1 VPPTLLARADGVSSE
16 LPTGLRPTLKDEIQM
31 IDSTGVLDA
40 FSL

>member
-1 VPPTLLARADGVSSE
+1 MSYAPALAPTLG
-16 LPTGLRPTLKDEIQM
+16 DETMQM